1 MKRNIKIILAL
12 WLSVLLVVSCMAC
25 QSEQEDIYDQF
36 AGSETSQEESQAEG
50 SAAPEEET
58 QEEALSGEL
67 PSR

>member
-36 AGSETSQEESQAEG
+36 AGSEASQVESQAEE

-58 QEEALSGEL
+58 QET
-67 PSR
+67 PSPGS